1 MGCYCNRWWTWYR
14 PWLSLASRQ
23 ERWLQKSRCSL
34 VWLAVPSVL
43 PRQAPCSALSTPRS
57 LFVAHG
63 LLVLLSVFPF
73 LLASWLRH
81 PTVAVLHP
89 NTCFGILLFLA
100 HCLGLYFPRHYGLL
114 SCRRRSTCS
123 HTCLQYRHRP

>member
-1 MGCYCNRWWTWYR
+1 MLLLKTM
-14 PWLSLASRQ
+14 SSVA
-23 ERWLQKSRCSL
+23 
-34 VWLAVPSVL
+34 WLAVPSAL
-43 PRQAPCSALSTPRS
+43 LRQVPCSALPTPRS
-57 LFVAHG
+57 LFAAHG
-63 LLVLLSVFPF
+63 LLALLSSSPVQ
-73 LLASWLRH
+73 LASWLRH

-123 HTCLQYRHRP
+123 HTCLQYRHR